1 MSTLLLFFKKTTVL
15 QHSKEC
21 IILYFFTFVSC
32 DWFQSIHIRIH
43 IRLLDPCF
51 KTGRLSVKWIGTTLS
66 HLNRIK
72 IIVYH
77 FDICSIML
85 NYYIC
90 FSFLHLVFGEIQHI
104 QFMNWFQNAS
114 IYRTI
119 TWSPKTFNQEFLVAI
134 KKILESCIEKSW
146 SSPNFT
152 NNPFQLCHF
161 RSFLTL
167 FPKCFSSFPR
177 GTSLLSVFPLY
188 LGFGVYYHHFN
199 LHFQVNLLLFLIITQ
214 TLFAPTGLSPF
225 SVEFCSWIL
234 GRQTISFELSIHLG
248 YNSRRLAKPL
258 DTKVPSISAVTSSRF
273 YQLGLCLFHSP
284 LL

>member
-1 MSTLLLFFKKTTVL
+1 MIAKN
-15 QHSKEC
+15 
-21 IILYFFTFVSC
+21 
-32 DWFQSIHIRIH
+32 FQPRI
-43 IRLLDPCF
+43 PCCNQ
-51 KTGRLSVKWIGTTLS
+51 KNLGI
-66 HLNRIK
+66 
-72 IIVYH
+72 
-77 FDICSIML
+77 
-85 NYYIC
+85 
-90 FSFLHLVFGEIQHI
+90 
-104 QFMNWFQNAS
+104 
-114 IYRTI
+114 IYR
-119 TWSPKTFNQEFLVAI
+119 
-134 KKILESCIEKSW
+134 KSW

-214 TLFAPTGLSPF
+214 TLFAPTGLSPS